1 MLLITCY
8 KKITMSNAWIRRR
21 WFDFRQGHSI
31 YLIFAMSFANFVL
44 IFYRLLV
51 EEVEILSQIF
61 STLWI
66 FVVVFLLTYIPVAI
80 LIGLW
85 HRRTQMKVEGEQ
97 ILRHNP
103 FFARIFRVLI
113 DMVDGKASKE
123 EIEDIRNLLR
133 SIEKN
138 QGFFSKQEEK

>member
-1 MLLITCY
+1 MLLITYY

-21 WFDFRQGHSI
+21 WFDFRQGHSV

-51 EEVEILSQIF
+51 ERVEILSQIF
-61 STLWI
+61 SSLWI
-66 FVVVFLLTYIPVAI
+66 FITVFLLTYIPIAI

-85 HRRTQMKVEGEQ
+85 HRRTQMKVEQEQ
-97 ILRHNP
+97 SLRNNP

-123 EIEDIRNLLR
+123 EIENIRNLLR
-133 SIEKN
+133 LIEE
-138 QGFFSKQEEK
+138 GRGSSSKQEEK

>member
-1 MLLITCY
+1 ML
-8 KKITMSNAWIRRR
+8 NAWIRRR

-61 STLWI
+61 SSLWI
-66 FVVVFLLTYIPVAI
+66 FITVFLLTYIPIAI

-85 HRRTQMKVEGEQ
+85 HRRTQMKVEQEQ
-97 ILRHNP
+97 SLRNNP

-123 EIEDIRNLLR
+123 EIENIRKLLR
-133 SIEKN
+133 MIEE
-138 QGFFSKQEEK
+138 GRGSSSKQKEK

>member
-1 MLLITCY
+1 V
-8 KKITMSNAWIRRR
+8 
-21 WFDFRQGHSI
+21 

-51 EEVEILSQIF
+51 ERVEILSQIF
-61 STLWI
+61 SSLWI
-66 FVVVFLLTYIPVAI
+66 FIVVFLLTYIPVAI

-85 HRRTQMKVEGEQ
+85 HQRTQMKVESEQ
-97 ILRHNP
+97 SLRNNS

-123 EIEDIRNLLR
+123 EIDDIRNLLR
-133 SIEKN
+133 TIEKGK
-138 QGFFSKQEEK
+138 GFSSKQEEK

>member
-1 MLLITCY
+1 
-8 KKITMSNAWIRRR
+8 MSNAWIRRR

-66 FVVVFLLTYIPVAI
+66 FVTVFLLSYIPVAI
-80 LIGLW
+80 LIGIW
-85 HRRTQMKVEGEQ
+85 HRKTQMHVESEQ

-103 FFARIFRVLI
+103 FFVRIFRVLI
-113 DMVDGKASKE
+113 DMVDEKASKE

-133 SIEKN
+133 SIEKK

>member
-1 MLLITCY
+1 
-8 KKITMSNAWIRRR
+8 MSSAWIRRR

-61 STLWI
+61 PTLWI
-66 FVVVFLLTYIPVAI
+66 FIVVFLLSYIPIAI

-85 HRRTQMKVEGEQ
+85 HRRTQMHVESEQ
-97 ILRHNP
+97 VLRHNP

-113 DMVDGKASKE
+113 DMVDEKASKE

-133 SIEKN
+133 SIEKGK
-138 QGFFSKQEEK
+138 GFSSKQKEK

>member
-1 MLLITCY
+1 
-8 KKITMSNAWIRRR
+8 MSNAWIRRR

-61 STLWI
+61 SSLWI
-66 FVVVFLLTYIPVAI
+66 FIAVFLLTYIPVAI

-85 HRRTQMKVEGEQ
+85 HRRTQMKVESEQ
-97 ILRHNP
+97 ALRHNP
-103 FFARIFRVLI
+103 FFARIFRVLM

-123 EIEDIRNLLR
+123 EIENIRNLLR
-133 SIEKN
+133 SIEKGE
-138 QGFFSKQEEK
+138 GFSSKQEEK

>member
-1 MLLITCY
+1 
-8 KKITMSNAWIRRR
+8 
-21 WFDFRQGHSI
+21 
-31 YLIFAMSFANFVL
+31 MSFANFVL

-61 STLWI
+61 SSLWI
-66 FVVVFLLTYIPVAI
+66 FITVFLLTYIPIAI

-85 HRRTQMKVEGEQ
+85 HRRTQMKVESEQ
-97 ILRHNP
+97 SLRNNP

-123 EIEDIRNLLR
+123 EIENIRKLLR
-133 SIEKN
+133 MIEE
-138 QGFFSKQEEK
+138 GGGSSSKQKEK

>member
-1 MLLITCY
+1 
-8 KKITMSNAWIRRR
+8 MSNAWIRRR

-66 FVVVFLLTYIPVAI
+66 FVTVFLLTYIPVAI
-80 LIGLW
+80 LIGIW
-85 HRRTQMKVEGEQ
+85 HRKTQMHVESEQ

-103 FFARIFRVLI
+103 FFVKIFRVLI
-113 DMVDGKASKE
+113 DMVDEKASKE

-133 SIEKN
+133 SIEKK

>member
-1 MLLITCY
+1 
-8 KKITMSNAWIRRR
+8 MSNAWIRRR

-61 STLWI
+61 SSLWI
-66 FVVVFLLTYIPVAI
+66 FVIVFLLSYIPIAI

-85 HRRTQMKVEGEQ
+85 HRRTQMKVESEQ
-97 ILRHNP
+97 MLRHNP
-103 FFARIFRVLI
+103 FLVRIFRVLI

-123 EIEDIRNLLR
+123 EIEEMRNLLR
-133 SIEKN
+133 SIER
-138 QGFFSKQEEK
+138 GERFSSKQKEK

>member
-1 MLLITCY
+1 
-8 KKITMSNAWIRRR
+8 MSSAWIRRR

-61 STLWI
+61 SSLWI
-66 FVVVFLLTYIPVAI
+66 FITVFLLTYIPIAI

-85 HRRTQMKVEGEQ
+85 HRRTQMKVESEQ
-97 ILRHNP
+97 SLRNNP

-113 DMVDGKASKE
+113 DRLM
-123 EIEDIRNLLR
+123 
-133 SIEKN
+133 EKLQKKKLKILEN
-138 QGFFSKQEEK
+138 Y